1 MDPFQVPAIITAH
14 AAATQ
19 AAAQITAAVPIITVA
34 AVRTITA
41 HAAAIRAA
49 AAARIIP
56 VAGPTAT
63 ALTTDMRSATATALT
78 PVQTAESLRPAIRIA
93 VAIKQ
98 NMAAGFSRRFLC
110 TGPAK
115 GSLPPK
121 QHAGRENLF
130 SCPIVQKMFTF
141 STKYGHNFRIYYNH
155 ERQR

>member
-19 AAAQITAAVPIITVA
+19 AAVPIITVA

-49 AAARIIP
+49 SAARTIP
-56 VAGPTAT
+56 VAGLYAT

-93 VAIKQ
+93 AAIKQ
-98 NMAAGFSRRFLC
+98 NMAAGFSRRFYMHRR
-110 TGPAK
+110 A
-115 GSLPPK
+115 
-121 QHAGRENLF
+121 
-130 SCPIVQKMFTF
+130 
-141 STKYGHNFRIYYNH
+141 
-155 ERQR
+155 